1 MKKLFTVVIPL
12 YNKEAFVRRCVDSVL
27 SQTETNY
34 ELIVV
39 NDGSTDGGVSVISSY
54 DDKRIKIINQ
64 DNEGV
69 ACARNRGILES
80 SSEWV
85 AFLDADDYWLSEHLE
100 ELKKLI
106 ENYSD
111 VGIVSTKSTELKVS
125 QYPVPLVTGFSWERK
140 KIDYYR
146 FSSLNSGYIHSSS
159 IAVKRVVFDD
169 VGYFKN
175 LKQGEDTELVSRIC
189 LSWSCAFSEKP
200 TSFYCR
206 GTGGIMETRWTQNTG
221 NDKAMTSISDIG
233 AAVSFLV
240 DELEA
245 GNVSQSLQNSVA
257 IFINSRIT
265 TALKIKLYSGRTNGM
280 FVISE
285 FYISPLSF
293 RCYMWR
299 KIARLPDWL
308 LIGFYMARSFVRS
321 LYRKLMDKI

>member
-34 ELIVV
+34 ELIIV

-54 DDKRIKIINQ
+54 NDKRIKIINQ

-69 ACARNRGILES
+69 ACARNRGVLES
-80 SSEWV
+80 SGEWI

-100 ELKKLI
+100 ELKILI
-106 ENYSD
+106 EKYND
-111 VGIVSTKSTELKVS
+111 VGIVSTRSTELRANE
-125 QYPVPLVTGFSWERK
+125 YPSSLNTDLIWERK

-146 FSSLNSGYIHSSS
+146 FSSLNSGYINSSS

-189 LSWSCAFSEKP
+189 LRWNCAFSEKL

-221 NDKAMTSISDIG
+221 DDKAMTSISDIG

-240 DELEA
+240 GELEA
-245 GNVSQSLQNSVA
+245 GNVIQSLQDSV
-257 IFINSRIT
+257 IFFINARIT
-265 TALKIKLYSGRTNGM
+265 TALKILLYSGRANEM
-280 FVISE
+280 FPISD

-293 RCYMWR
+293 KCYIWR
-299 KIARLPDWL
+299 KIARQPGWL
-308 LIGFYMARSFVRS
+308 LIGFYMVRSFIRS
-321 LYRKLMDKI
+321 LYRKLI